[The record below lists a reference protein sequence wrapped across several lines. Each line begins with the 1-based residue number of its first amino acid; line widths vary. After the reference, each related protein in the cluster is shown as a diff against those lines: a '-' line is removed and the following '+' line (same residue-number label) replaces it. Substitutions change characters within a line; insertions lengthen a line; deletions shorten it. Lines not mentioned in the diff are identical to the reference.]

1 MHVRDCRLVRRV
13 LTEVDEELT
22 YDPLPTWALFGSAVL
37 ELHGL
42 REEIADVDIAV
53 SHGMFERLAGRLA
66 TALRVPYPFHP
77 PYLEMRDG
85 GGCVHIFY
93 DWRHDEPLIDLREV
107 RRESSVHG
115 ESVAEQWPATSL
127 RVVRGHKIACEIY
140 HGTQGRWSKHSDDL
154 AKLNEHLGVTP

>member
-1 MHVRDCRLVRRV
+1 VTSSSR
-13 LTEVDEELT
+13 
-22 YDPLPTWALFGSAVL
+22 
-37 ELHGL
+37 GL
-42 REEIADVDIAV
+42 RAV
-53 SHGMFERLAGRLA
+53 RSLA
-66 TALRVPYPFHP
+66 TWPSWRERPGPCRG
-77 PYLEMRDG
+77 YLEMRDG